1 MHTVID
7 HNDIFRKYDFSSII
21 TQADN
26 EQAIG
31 IIKSIIADGNYFTNS
46 PKYQTKENIFA
57 RPESVWLKYR
67 MSFLMSV
74 FMYLGREVKVSNMM
88 AWSFMTNLEGAENRD
103 NLWHHHW
110 HPQSPNGKMLSGIF
124 YLHIPENVQDRDYCG
139 TEMAPNGPEAEGKF
153 FVRPKDGSW
162 LIYPGDQWH
171 RPGIVQSEQYRFILA
186 VDIEYQ

>member
-88 AWSFMTNLEGAENRD
+88 AWSFMTNLQSAEDRD

-110 HPQSPNGKMLSGIF
+110 HPQTPNGKMLSGIF
-124 YLHIPENVQDRDYCG
+124 YLHIPEDVQDRDYCG
-139 TEMAPNGPEAEGKF
+139 TEMAPNGPEADGKF
-153 FVRPKDGSW
+153 FVRPEDRKW
-162 LIYPGDQWH
+162 LIYPGNEWH